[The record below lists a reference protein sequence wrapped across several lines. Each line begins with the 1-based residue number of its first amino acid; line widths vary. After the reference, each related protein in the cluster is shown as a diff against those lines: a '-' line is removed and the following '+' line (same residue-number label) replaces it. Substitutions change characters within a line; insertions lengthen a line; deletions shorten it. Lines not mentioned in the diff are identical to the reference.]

1 MAVTSDIGPRGPLLF
16 FDGECALCHGAVR
29 RILKWERPQEQ
40 GIMFAPLHGETAER
54 LRQAGDLPE
63 DKEAVILWTAEGT
76 TQGEAAVGHVLDII
90 GRKGWARAFSCMPYA
105 LRTMGVPTHG
115 TQSASVVW
123 SRSSILPHAFPA
135 VSVFTLSPIRK
146 MPKHANQGIG
156 RHWTPYFRGPCPDS
170 LQPATTLRA

>member
-1 MAVTSDIGPRGPLLF
+1 MMAVTSDIGPRGPLLF

-105 LRTMGVPTHG
+105 LRTMGYRLTARNRHRWFGRVP
-115 TQSASVVW
+115 ASCPMPSQP
-123 SRSSILPHAFPA
+123 SRFLP
-135 VSVFTLSPIRK
+135 
-146 MPKHANQGIG
+146 
-156 RHWTPYFRGPCPDS
+156 
-170 LQPATTLRA
+170 